1 MYPKEV
7 TDTFGIH
14 TALSDTSRY
23 MYLGRFL
30 DGVTSIP
37 ELPGGHAARAIS
49 LQDV

>member
-1 MYPKEV
+1 M
-7 TDTFGIH
+7 
-14 TALSDTSRY
+14 SDTSRY

>member
-1 MYPKEV
+1 
-7 TDTFGIH
+7 
-14 TALSDTSRY
+14 

-49 LQDV
+49 QDV